1 MNQKDIDFLI
11 EQIFEDT
18 NAGYLVERARWR
30 KEIDRKQ
37 PGKDAYG
44 RDNFAYAKNVK
55 GDPIALTKP
64 NMVKRHNS
72 TISVLNQRDDF
83 WDGERTSMWKGIV
96 LSGLENAIDERE
108 FEPAAVAR
116 MISIEAHDSAWTATI
131 KPQSVI
137 ELCKRYVQ
145 SALHAVRDGKAGY
158 KDNQNIKRGWNQHI
172 TPNKKDILMLSKIV
186 KSPEFFNEIK
196 KLFGRRLTDPSS
208 WFKSVE
214 KPNAGSRFSNV

>member
-30 KEIDRKQ
+30 KEIDKKQ

-44 RDNFAYAKNVK
+44 RDNFTYAKNAK
-55 GDPIALTKP
+55 GTPIALTKP
-64 NMVKRHNS
+64 NMVNKHIS
-72 TISVLNQRDDF
+72 TKSVLNQPGDYM
-83 WDGERTSMWKGIV
+83 DGERTSMWKSVVAI
-96 LSGLENAIDERE
+96 GLENALEERD

-116 MISIEAHDSAWTATI
+116 RISIEANDAAWTATI

-137 ELCKRYVQ
+137 NLCKRYIQ
-145 SALHAVRDGKAGY
+145 SALHAVRDGKTEY
-158 KDNQNIKRGWNQHI
+158 NDNQNIKRKWNQRI

-196 KLFGRRLTDPSS
+196 KLFGRRVADPSS
-208 WFKSVE
+208 WFKSIE
-214 KPNAGSRFSNV
+214 KPNTGSRFSDV